1 MKEKLLHLT
10 NINSE
15 SISLAS
21 LKFPINYLDTGNLID
36 NQVSVLEEIENAS
49 MLPSRARR
57 LVEEDTILISM
68 VRPNQRHFG
77 YVTNP
82 NMVVSTGFATIKVK
96 DKRRHNPKYLYY
108 ALTTKTITDHL
119 HRIAKNAASS
129 YPSLTPEDL
138 EQLEIDF
145 PETLEK
151 QNAVAD
157 FLSLLDFRIENNRFI
172 YSRILQSLQ
181 DIFAFWFIQFDF
193 PDQTGKPYAA
203 SGGSMKVEKSLG
215 RKIPSDW
222 KVGALSDI
230 VSIASG
236 YSFKSDSYLDTGKY
250 KIVTIKNVQDNF
262 LNLESVNFVNDLPSN
277 LPEKCRLN
285 LGDIIISLTGNVGR
299 VCLVDSQNLL
309 LNQRVG
315 VLQGTP
321 AQLAFAYLFFNRA
334 ETRKRIDNLASGSS
348 QDNLSPLD
356 LTDDEVVIPDEKVLD
371 SFYNYAKPFF
381 DKLVS
386 IGEEQRFFAEK
397 KSYYLESMLSGS
409 ILFQD

>member
-1 MKEKLLHLT
+1 MKKKLLQLT
-10 NINSE
+10 DINSN
-15 SISLAS
+15 SISLAN

-36 NQVSVLEEIENAS
+36 NHITRLEEIKNAS
-49 MLPSRARR
+49 ALPSRARR
-57 LVEEDTILISM
+57 LVEADTILISM

-82 NMVVSTGFATIKVK
+82 NMVVSTGFATLKIKDKVK
-96 DKRRHNPKYLYY
+96 YSSKYLYY
-108 ALTTKTITDHL
+108 ALTTKSITDYL

-145 PETLEK
+145 PDTLDK
-151 QNAVAD
+151 QNEIAD
-157 FLSLLDFRIENNRFI
+157 FLSLLDLRIENNRFI

-193 PDQTGKPYAA
+193 PDQTGKPYST
-203 SGGSMKVEKSLG
+203 SGGSMRLEKSLG

-222 KVGALSDI
+222 KLGVLSDI
-230 VSIASG
+230 VSIGSG
-236 YSFKSDSYLDTGKY
+236 YSFKSDSYLDTGRY

-262 LNLESVNFVNDLPSN
+262 LDLESVNFVNELPAN
-277 LPEKCRLN
+277 LPEKCRLS
-285 LGDIIISLTGNVGR
+285 LGDILISLTGNVGR
-299 VCLVDSQNLL
+299 VCLVDSPNLL

-321 AQLAFAYLFFNRA
+321 AQLVFAYLFFNRA
-334 ETRKRIDNLASGSS
+334 ESRKRIDNLASGSS

-356 LTDDEVVIPDEKVLD
+356 LTDDEIVIPDGRVLEM
-371 SFYNYAKPFF
+371 FYEYVRPFF

-397 KSYYLESMLSGS
+397 KSYYLEGMLSGS
-409 ILFQD
+409 ILFKE